1 MIELFVSSF
10 VTFFVVIDPP
20 GCAPIFASLTS
31 GTTAAHRRA
40 MALRSVAIA
49 SGILLFFGLFGEDL
63 LDALGISL
71 AAFRIAG
78 GIMLFLIALEMVF
91 ERRTARRE
99 SRVQEV
105 NASPEHEDISVF
117 PMAIPMIAGPGS
129 IASIMLLMARSNGL
143 DQSLVVLGSL
153 AAILILTLLALLAAA
168 PLMRFLGH
176 KVEAMI
182 TRILGVILAAL
193 AAQFV
198 IDGINVSFAIN
209 A

>member
-99 SRVQEV
+99 SRAQEV

-117 PMAIPMIAGPGS
+117 PMAIPMIAGPG
-129 IASIMLLMARSNGL
+129 
-143 DQSLVVLGSL
+143 
-153 AAILILTLLALLAAA
+153 
-168 PLMRFLGH
+168 
-176 KVEAMI
+176 
-182 TRILGVILAAL
+182 
-193 AAQFV
+193 
-198 IDGINVSFAIN
+198 
-209 A
+209 